1 MKPQFT
7 PLYRVWH
14 WLLALSTLGLLGTVL
29 LRKTFL
35 SWRINSE
42 IIQTKLLEN
51 GVEITPELAK
61 LTAKAIRSG
70 MWEWH
75 YIFAI
80 FLGISIVIRLYMML
94 TKQAQL
100 PIIKFL
106 QAPDFEKKMQYGVYT
121 LLCFFIMLMALS
133 GTVLYFYEFLGF
145 TKESVHWIKEAH
157 ELMMNGIILFVTLHL
172 IGVFKHEFTTK
183 EPIISKMIHGDKIS

>member
-1 MKPQFT
+1 MQQQFT
-7 PLYRVWH
+7 LLYRVWH

-35 SWRINSE
+35 SWRTNSE

-51 GVEITPELAK
+51 GVEITPEIAK
-61 LTAKAIRSG
+61 ITAKAIRSG

-100 PIIKFL
+100 PILKFL
-106 QAPDFEKKMQYGVYT
+106 QAEGFEKKIQYTVYT
-121 LLCFFIMLMALS
+121 LLCFFIMLMAIS

-145 TKESVHWIKEAH
+145 TKESIHWIKEAH
-157 ELMMNGIILFVTLHL
+157 EFMMNGVILFVVLHL
-172 IGVFKHEFTTK
+172 IGVLKHEIITK
-183 EPIISKMIHGDKIS
+183 EPIISKMVHGDRLL

>member
-1 MKPQFT
+1 MQPQFT
-7 PLYRVWH
+7 LLYRVWH

-35 SWRINSE
+35 SWRTNSE

-51 GVEITPELAK
+51 GVEVSSEVAK

-75 YIFAI
+75 YIFAVV
-80 FLGISIVIRLYMML
+80 LGLSIVIRLYMMV
-94 TKQAQL
+94 TKKAQL

-106 QAPDFEKKMQYGVYT
+106 QAPTFEKKLQHGVYT
-121 LLCFFIMLMALS
+121 LLCFFIMLMAVS

-145 TKESVHWIKEAH
+145 TKDSVHWVKEAH
-157 ELMMNGIILFVTLHL
+157 ELIMNGVILFVVLHL
-172 IGVFKHEFTTK
+172 AGVFKHELTTK
-183 EPIISKMIHGDKIS
+183 EPIISKMIHGDALS